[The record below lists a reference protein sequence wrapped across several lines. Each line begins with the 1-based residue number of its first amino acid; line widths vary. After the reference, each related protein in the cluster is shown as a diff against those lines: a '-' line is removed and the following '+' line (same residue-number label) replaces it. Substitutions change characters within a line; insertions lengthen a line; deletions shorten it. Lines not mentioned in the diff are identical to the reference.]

1 MKPIYLLAATFIRLY
16 LRDRM
21 AVMLSLA
28 LMVFMMVLFGSVM
41 GDDQFQVTLPIAVLD
56 QSHDAASRTATEAIG
71 RDELLAVVKVGDESD
86 MIEQI
91 RRAHVIAGLEFRSGT
106 PVRVITSGQ
115 LTRWQRI
122 GLDRLRQVL
131 VQAKGQAETQEFT
144 VESRS
149 IPVVKNRYIDFIF
162 PGMLAMAIMQACLGS
177 GAILLQANKDGI
189 LRQLRLAPVSSS
201 QLLAGFV
208 IGRLFVVLLHLVVL
222 GLVAVLGF
230 GAQILSSWSELLFV
244 VTFGCITFMS
254 MGMAMAVMSPSY
266 ETGNLMVQLVSLPM
280 SFLCGVF
287 LKLDQM
293 PVYLGWLAKLLPLT
307 YLANIVRG
315 MINLGLPLSAFIPDI
330 AVLAAWLTLALIGT
344 AVSLRYLRHD

>member
-41 GDDQFQVTLPIAVLD
+41 GDDQFQVSLPVAVLD
-56 QSHDAASRTATEAIG
+56 HSRDAASQAAIEAIG
-71 RDELLAVVKVGDESD
+71 RDDLLAVVRVNDETD
-86 MIEQI
+86 MVEQI
-91 RRAHVIAGLEFRSGT
+91 RRAHVIAGLEYRPGAST
-106 PVRVITSGQ
+106 RVVTSGA
-115 LTRWQRI
+115 LNRWQRI
-122 GLDRLRQVL
+122 GLDRLSQVL
-131 VQAKGQAETQEFT
+131 EHAKGQPETKQFV
-144 VESRS
+144 VEART
-149 IPVVKNRYIDFIF
+149 IKVVKNRYIDFIF

-189 LRQLRLAPVSSS
+189 LRQLRLAPVSPA

-208 IGRLFVVLLHLVVL
+208 LGRLFVVLLHLVVL
-222 GLVAVLGF
+222 GLVAVFGF
-230 GAQILSSWSELLFV
+230 GAQISSSWGELLFV

-293 PVYLGWLAKLLPLT
+293 PVYLEWLAKLLPLT
-307 YLANIVRG
+307 YLANAVRG
-315 MINLGLPLSAFIPDI
+315 MINLGLPLSAFLPDM
-330 AVLAAWLTLALIGT
+330 AVLAAWLTLALVG
-344 AVSLRYLRHD
+344 ASVSLRYMRRD